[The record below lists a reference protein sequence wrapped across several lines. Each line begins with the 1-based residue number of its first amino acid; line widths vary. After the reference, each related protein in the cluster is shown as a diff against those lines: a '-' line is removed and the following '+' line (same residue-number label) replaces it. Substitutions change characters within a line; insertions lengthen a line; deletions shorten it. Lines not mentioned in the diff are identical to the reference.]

1 MYLDIDANDNL
12 GEAAMATFKDTGP
25 GSRITAVRLCRDG
38 VWQWCAI
45 TGWADGPVPAF
56 ITPIEESGDGPARLL
71 HGGAQGL
78 RLIAI
83 AAPAGERPLPAATT
97 GAVRWDVQDSQQWGE
112 PFLICR
118 PDTDV
123 ILAEGFHGGPAT
135 PPRAA
140 L

>member
-12 GEAAMATFKDTGP
+12 SEAAMASFKDTGP
-25 GSRITAVRLCRDG
+25 GSRITAVRLSRDG

-45 TGWADGPVPAF
+45 TGWADGPVPAY

-78 RLIAI
+78 RLAAI
-83 AAPAGERPLPAATT
+83 AGPAEALSAPAAVSA
-97 GAVRWDVQDSQQWGE
+97 AVRWDVQDARQWGE
-112 PFLICR
+112 PFLILR
-118 PDTDV
+118 PD
-123 ILAEGFHGGPAT
+123 AEVVTVEQGDGAAPSA
-135 PPRAA
+135 PRVA